1 MKNRILLILAL
12 VVATAAATS
21 PVKKHPDGSVTIDT
35 STLRA
40 VDGYMGATPLIIHLD
55 ENDRVSCIESLPNE
69 ETPAYWKLAEEGLS
83 KVWNGVPATD
93 AAKMKVDAV
102 TGATYSSRAYISNV
116 RAGITYYLKS
126 KKQ

>member
-12 VVATAAATS
+12 VVATVAATS

-83 KVWNGVPATD
+83 KVWNG
-93 AAKMKVDAV
+93 
-102 TGATYSSRAYISNV
+102 
-116 RAGITYYLKS
+116 ITYYLKS